1 MQVMNDII
9 EIFTYP
15 FVYRALIAG
24 SLISVCASVLGVILV
39 LKHYSLIGHGLSE
52 IGFASLSL
60 SSALNLPA
68 MYVAAPSVFA
78 SSFVIMFVSR
88 KYRTAGDIAIAAAS
102 SSALALGIAISSLSG
117 KTSNM
122 NSYLFGSVLAVDE
135 VDLVTAVILSV
146 IVIVTFIVLY
156 NRLFLITYNEDYARS
171 LGINTALYQMIISV
185 LTALVV
191 VMGMKMTGTL
201 LISGVI
207 ILPAVTAKI
216 IASGFRSLVIISGV
230 ISFVAFIGGLTLSFV
245 FNIPAGA
252 GVILMN
258 TAVLILVR
266 LAVRKLVTLRLKT
279 GA

>member
-1 MQVMNDII
+1 MNDIL
-9 EIFTYP
+9 ELLSYP

-216 IASGFRSLVIISGV
+216 IASGFKSLVIISGV